1 MTRLPTPG
9 ADDGTWGNILNDF
22 LDVAH
27 NADGTLKTNTVANPQ
42 ISAGSGADGQVL
54 TPPSP
59 ETSGFSWSTVSG
71 SAGRRLR
78 STLATVTTAE
88 IFARSRPTAIGRL

>member
-54 TPPSP
+54 TKDSAQ
-59 ETSGFSWSTVSG
+59 TSGIKWSTVSG
-71 SAGRRLR
+71 SAGPATASSLG
-78 STLATVTTAE
+78 TVQLAGDLGGTATAPTV
-88 IFARSRPTAIGRL
+88 P